1 MAHDHSHHGHTLDD
15 HGHSHDHNHGH
26 DHDHGH
32 DHHHGHDHD
41 AGKPHDHGI
50 WTRDHVFLGQGH
62 SRAES
67 RAKWAAIVTAVFM
80 CVEIVCGLAYHSMAL
95 LADGAHMATHV
106 GALGLAA
113 GAYWLARRH
122 SGSGRFTFGSG
133 KFGDLAAFSSA
144 IVLGITALVV
154 AIESL
159 ERIITP
165 AAVQYGD
172 ALLIACIGLAV
183 NLISALILKD
193 SHHGHSHGHD
203 HGDHAHADG
212 GDNNMRAAY
221 VHVLADAATSVLAIV
236 ALACGYYFGLGIL
249 DPISG
254 LVGSFV
260 IASWAYGLIRDSAMV
275 LLDADAD
282 PGMSD
287 EIRDFLQGELKAR
300 IPDLHLWRLGP
311 GHRGLIVSLI
321 SPDAISAEAIKAT
334 LRRRYPDLSHVT
346 VEVAVCADCT

>member
-1 MAHDHSHHGHTLDD
+1 MAHDHTLHS
-15 HGHSHDHNHGH
+15 HGHSHDH
-26 DHDHGH
+26 DHGH
-32 DHHHGHDHD
+32 AHDHSH
-41 AGKPHDHGI
+41 AHEASPHDHGI

-67 RAKWAAIVTAVFM
+67 RAKWAAIVTALFM
-80 CVEIVCGLAYHSMAL
+80 VVEIVCGLAYHSMAL

-122 SGSGRFTFGSG
+122 SASGRFTFGSG
-133 KFGDLAAFSSA
+133 KFGDLAAFASA
-144 IVLGITALVV
+144 ILLGVTALAV
-154 AIESL
+154 AIESVQ
-159 ERIITP
+159 RIVAP
-165 AAVQYGD
+165 VAVQYGD

-183 NLISALILKD
+183 NLVSALILKD
-193 SHHGHSHGHD
+193 DHSHHGHSHGS
-203 HGDHAHADG
+203 HGH
-212 GDNNMRAAY
+212 DNNMRAAY
-221 VHVLADAATSVLAIV
+221 VHVLADAATSVLAII
-236 ALACGYYFGLGIL
+236 ALGAGYYFGLGIL

-254 LVGSFV
+254 LVGAVV
-260 IASWAYGLIRDSAMV
+260 IASWSYGLIRDSAMV

-287 EIRDFLQGELKAR
+287 EIRGFLEKELKAR

-321 SPDAISAEAIKAT
+321 SPDTISAEAVKAT
-334 LRRRYPDLSHVT
+334 LRTRYPDLSHVT

>member
-1 MAHDHSHHGHTLDD
+1 MAHDHTLHS
-15 HGHSHDHNHGH
+15 HGHSHDH
-26 DHDHGH
+26 DHGH
-32 DHHHGHDHD
+32 AHESG
-41 AGKPHDHGI
+41 AHDHGI
-50 WTRDHVFLGQGH
+50 WTRDHVFLGRGH
-62 SRAES
+62 SRAET

-80 CVEIVCGLAYHSMAL
+80 VVEIVCGLAYHSMAL

-122 SGSGRFTFGSG
+122 AASGRFSFGSG
-133 KFGDLAAFSSA
+133 KFGDLAAFASA
-144 IVLGITALVV
+144 ILLGVTALAVAVESVQRVV
-154 AIESL
+154 S
-159 ERIITP
+159 P
-165 AAVQYGD
+165 VAVQYGD

-193 SHHGHSHGHD
+193 DHSHHGHSHSHGH
-203 HGDHAHADG
+203 
-212 GDNNMRAAY
+212 DNNMRAAY

-236 ALACGYYFGLGIL
+236 ALGAGYYYGLGIL

-254 LVGSFV
+254 LVGAVV
-260 IASWAYGLIRDSAMV
+260 IASWSYGLIRDSAMV

-282 PGMSD
+282 PGLSD
-287 EIRDFLQGELKAR
+287 EIRGFLESELKAR

-321 SPDAISAEAIKAT
+321 SPDMISAESVKAT

>member
-1 MAHDHSHHGHTLDD
+1 MLKWAMARTTSDGHTL
-15 HGHSHDHNHGH
+15 HDHHGH
-26 DHDHGH
+26 DHHGH
-32 DHHHGHDHD
+32 DHHHDHPQD
-41 AGKPHDHGI
+41 QAADPHAHGV
-50 WTRDHVFLGQGH
+50 WTRDHVFLGAGH
-62 SRAES
+62 ARSES
-67 RAKWAAIVTAVFM
+67 KAKWAAIVTAIFM
-80 CVEIVCGLAYHSMAL
+80 VVEIICGFLYHSMAL

-144 IVLGITALVV
+144 IILGVTALAV
-154 AIESL
+154 AIESI
-159 ERIITP
+159 ERLITP
-165 AAVQYGD
+165 SAVAYGD

-183 NLISALILKD
+183 NLVSALILKD
-193 SHHGHSHGHD
+193 DHQGHSHGHD
-203 HGDHAHADG
+203 HAHG
-212 GDNNMRAAY
+212 HDNNMRAAY

-254 LVGSFV
+254 LVGAFV
-260 IASWAYGLIRDSAMV
+260 IASWSYGLIRDSAMV

-282 PGMSD
+282 PGKSD
-287 EIRDFLQGELKAR
+287 EIRAFLEGELKAR

-311 GHRGLIVSLI
+311 GHQGLIVSLI
-321 SPDAISAEAIKAT
+321 SPDAINAETVKAT
-334 LRRRYPDLSHVT
+334 LRNRYPTLSHVT

>member
-1 MAHDHSHHGHTLDD
+1 M
-15 HGHSHDHNHGH
+15 
-26 DHDHGH
+26 
-32 DHHHGHDHD
+32 
-41 AGKPHDHGI
+41 
-50 WTRDHVFLGQGH
+50 V
-62 SRAES
+62 
-67 RAKWAAIVTAVFM
+67 
-80 CVEIVCGLAYHSMAL
+80 VEIVCGLAYHSMAL

-122 SGSGRFTFGSG
+122 AASGRFSFGSG
-133 KFGDLAAFSSA
+133 KFGDLAAFASA
-144 IVLGITALVV
+144 ILLGVTALAV
-154 AIESL
+154 AIESVQ
-159 ERIITP
+159 RIVSP
-165 AAVQYGD
+165 VNVQYGD

-193 SHHGHSHGHD
+193 DHSHHGHSHSHGH
-203 HGDHAHADG
+203 
-212 GDNNMRAAY
+212 DNNMRAAY

-236 ALACGYYFGLGIL
+236 ALGAGYYYGLGIL

-254 LVGSFV
+254 LVGAVV
-260 IASWAYGLIRDSAMV
+260 IASWSYGLIRDSAMV

-282 PGMSD
+282 PGLSD
-287 EIRDFLQGELKAR
+287 EIRGFLESELKAR

-321 SPDAISAEAIKAT
+321 SPDMISAESVKAT

>member
-15 HGHSHDHNHGH
+15 HGHSHDHDHGH
-26 DHDHGH
+26 DHDHHH
-32 DHHHGHDHD
+32 DHGHS
-41 AGKPHDHGI
+41 APKPHDHGI
-50 WTRDHVFLGQGH
+50 WTRDHVFLGQEH

-80 CVEIVCGLAYHSMAL
+80 CVEIACGLAYHSMAL

-159 ERIITP
+159 ARIITP

>member
-1 MAHDHSHHGHTLDD
+1 MAHDHTLHGHSHDHGHD
-15 HGHSHDHNHGH
+15 HGHSHDPG
-26 DHDHGH
+26 
-32 DHHHGHDHD
+32 
-41 AGKPHDHGI
+41 AHDHGI
-50 WTRDHVFLGQGH
+50 WTRDHVFLGHGH
-62 SRAES
+62 SRAET

-80 CVEIVCGLAYHSMAL
+80 VVEIVCGLAYHSMAL

-133 KFGDLAAFSSA
+133 KFGDLAAFTSA
-144 IVLGITALVV
+144 IILGLTAIAV
-154 AIESL
+154 AVESVQ
-159 ERIITP
+159 RMVTP
-165 AAVQYGD
+165 QAVQYGD

-183 NLISALILKD
+183 NVISAFILKD
-193 SHHGHSHGHD
+193 DHSHDHSHGHSHGHD
-203 HGDHAHADG
+203 
-212 GDNNMRAAY
+212 NNMRAAY
-221 VHVLADAATSVLAIV
+221 LHVLADAATSVLAII
-236 ALACGYYFGLGIL
+236 ALATGYYFGLGIL
-249 DPISG
+249 DPLCG
-254 LVGSFV
+254 LIGAAV
-260 IASWAYGLIRDSAMV
+260 IASWSYGLIRDSAMV

-287 EIRDFLQGELKAR
+287 EIRAFLQAELKAR

-321 SPDAISAEAIKAT
+321 SPDTISAEAVKAT
-334 LRRRYPDLSHVT
+334 LRSRYPDLSHVT